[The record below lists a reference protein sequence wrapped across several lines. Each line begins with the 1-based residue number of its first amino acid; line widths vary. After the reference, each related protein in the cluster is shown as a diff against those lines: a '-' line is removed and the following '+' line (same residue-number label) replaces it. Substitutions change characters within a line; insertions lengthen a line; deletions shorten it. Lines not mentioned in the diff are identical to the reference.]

1 MRERMVAEG
10 WKHEAS
16 FAKENWSSF
25 ILIQTFNYN
34 LNRRFKKVPLFVLS
48 YIFLIERFDVKF
60 RH

>member
-1 MRERMVAEG
+1 MVAVC
-10 WKHEAS
+10 WKREAS

-34 LNRRFKKVPLFVLS
+34 LNRSFKKVPLFLLS